1 MSLGN
6 IISNEEEEKK
16 KTQKIQL
23 LKITVFPNMMLLL
36 LKHSPLILTFKP
48 GVRRMPVLCIMP
60 FGSNKVQVSGTLVQ

>member
-1 MSLGN
+1 MSLQN

-16 KTQKIQL
+16 NPRIQL

-48 GVRRMPVLCIMP
+48 GVMRMPVLCIMP